1 MKIRFADTRE
11 VLIEELSENRNTIGT
26 WTISFTIQGLYSSIE
41 LDDLFSQKNISM
53 LTIIGEDNTKV
64 VTGYTRVTKMSIQ
77 YSDDMSDAIIRV
89 TLQK

>member
-26 WTISFTIQGLYSSIE
+26 WTISFTIQGVYSSIE

-89 TLQK
+89 ALQK

>member
-26 WTISFTIQGLYSSIE
+26 WTISFTIQGVYSSIE